1 MVKSLV
7 HKAWTETRFRFCWGL
22 LAILAIV
29 SRTVL
34 KAPAEMA
41 QVAQLTPW
49 IHMSFP
55 HYLWVNL
62 YDESLLAIWLS
73 LAVILAVGGLGQES
87 ANGVS
92 AFSLS
97 LPVRRR
103 DWLLAR
109 TAVVLLELVLLG
121 FLPALLIPPLSGVVG
136 FSYPLSQT
144 LQFAVLLVGVGL
156 VFTGLTVLVA
166 HITGSEVT
174 SMAASL
180 CTMGAFFVLVKR
192 VPALDRFDIFDTMTG
207 VDMLDRHTYLLR
219 GDLPI
224 GTLAVTTAAL
234 IGMLIAAAIII
245 ERRDL

>member
-1 MVKSLV
+1 MIKSLV
-7 HKAWTETRFRFCWGL
+7 HKAWMETRFRFCWGL
-22 LAILAIV
+22 LVVLAIV

-34 KAPAEMA
+34 KASAEMTKIG
-41 QVAQLTPW
+41 QLTPW
-49 IHMSFP
+49 THMSFP

-62 YDESLLAIWLS
+62 YDESLLVVWLS
-73 LAVILAVGGLGQES
+73 FAVILAVGGLGQEL

-103 DWLLAR
+103 DWLFAR
-109 TAVVLLELVLLG
+109 TGIVLLELVLFG
-121 FLPALLIPPLSGVVG
+121 FVPALLIPPLSGVAG
-136 FSYPLSQT
+136 FSYPFSQT
-144 LQFAVLLVGVGL
+144 VQFAVLLVGVGL
-156 VFTGLTVLVA
+156 VFTGLTILVA

-174 SMAASL
+174 SMATSL

-207 VDMLDRHTYLLR
+207 VDMLDRQTYLLR
-219 GDLPI
+219 GNLPL
-224 GTLAVTTAAL
+224 GTLAGTVAAFT
-234 IGMLIAAAIII
+234 GMLVAATIII